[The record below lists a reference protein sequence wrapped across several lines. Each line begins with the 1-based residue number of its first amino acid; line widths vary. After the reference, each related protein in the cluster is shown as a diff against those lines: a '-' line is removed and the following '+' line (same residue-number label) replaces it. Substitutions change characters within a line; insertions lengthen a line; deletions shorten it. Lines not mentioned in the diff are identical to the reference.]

1 MDVKE
6 ALDIR
11 FRQRQQYLED
21 PNFERLSDILTDEWG
36 RRNKRDNYILVYLL
50 CGSNDRTSGDYHLYG
65 DMEQLFL
72 EKHKRKTINW
82 NGIYQYYQERKK
94 SINKGEWNSTLNP
107 DRNEMETDLEL
118 VLELLEKHKDKILKT
133 YETF

>member
-1 MDVKE
+1 MDEQE

-11 FRQRQQYLED
+11 FKQRQQYLED
-21 PNFERLSDILTDEWG
+21 PNFERLSDILKDEWG
-36 RRNKRDNYILVYLL
+36 LRRKRDNYILVYLL
-50 CGSNDRTSGDYHLYG
+50 CGSNDRPSGNYHLY
-65 DMEQLFL
+65 DEMEQLFL
-72 EKHKRKTINW
+72 EQYKRNSINW

-107 DRNEMETDLEL
+107 ENNETETDLEL
-118 VLELLEKHKDKILKT
+118 VLELLKKHKDKILTT